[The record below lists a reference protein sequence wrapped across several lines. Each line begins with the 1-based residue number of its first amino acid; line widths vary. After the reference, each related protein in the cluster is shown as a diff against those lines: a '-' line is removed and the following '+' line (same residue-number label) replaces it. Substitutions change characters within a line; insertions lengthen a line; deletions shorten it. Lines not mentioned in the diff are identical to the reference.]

1 MDDRL
6 LQIRDHT
13 GEGFK
18 PLVQFE
24 SWRVAILRSR
34 DDSRA
39 AGIRSLERHMETDE
53 VFVLTAGRAALLL
66 GGDGSQPDRICV
78 EVMQIGTVYNIRQA
92 VWHGVLLSPDASILI
107 VENQDTS
114 TANSQYLDLTSDQ
127 RALVLEAEKRS
138 GV

>member
-18 PLVQFE
+18 PLVQFG
-24 SWRVAILRSR
+24 SWRVAILRPR
-34 DDSRA
+34 QDTRA
-39 AGIRSLERHMETDE
+39 AGIRNLERHTETDE
-53 VFVLTAGRAALLL
+53 VFVLTIGRAALLL
-66 GGDGSQPDRICV
+66 GGDGSQPDRISV
-78 EVMQIGTVYNIRQA
+78 EVMQIGRVYNIRQA

-114 TANSQYLDLTSDQ
+114 TANSQYLDLTPDQ
-127 RALVLEAEKRS
+127 RAQILEAEQRS